1 MTESLLVAISQL
13 IMFSYSHD
21 DPNKSVS
28 DMFATSD
35 EEDGTGLGVQDQD
48 GDRDGGHVG
57 DHYVD
62 HDGDYHGDHDGDHD
76 ASNQVDGS
84 FDYHPESG
92 DHGQEADDGEAFL
105 HVGPEGAPIQEE
117 LFQEDNAEL
126 FPGGFIEDIVSSG
139 YDNVQFRKHS
149 CTYKYPDKW
158 VSNVT
163 SFCCEDSA
171 IAACNEYQKR
181 NCCALSH
188 IRGGGRP
195 DLEKGKKGKINL
207 VCVSGIDQTRSR
219 NQKAL
224 MRKKQHTNF
233 KGCRMRIFI
242 RQQLSGLWIL
252 RSFIPEHVKENG
264 DLAHLSG
271 TKTRNNMVYIWLKL
285 SILYFVSNN
294 ESNFRFGCFQVVP
307 SSQDERGSASKGVH
321 L

>member
-1 MTESLLVAISQL
+1 
-13 IMFSYSHD
+13 
-21 DPNKSVS
+21 
-28 DMFATSD
+28 MFATSD

-84 FDYHPESG
+84 FDYPPESG